1 MKNKSSIIIFLC
13 LLPFLMNGQT
23 TYHKN
28 IEPIISQHC
37 LPCHSSKNIGP
48 MPLDNYYSV
57 KAFAKMIYDVVTTKV
72 MPPYQIEPS
81 ISHASLK
88 QNLLQE
94 NEINAIKQWIDD
106 GLNEGK
112 SERITSYHP
121 IDTSENYISIG
132 MESSF
137 EIVAN
142 KEEHTQIYVI
152 PINNAEEIY
161 TDKIQF
167 FPGAKEFIKSA
178 FAFIDT
184 TEESLRYDKMDKRY
198 GYTNYSSVA
207 FKPKEYAWYGW
218 NPYDSI
224 SQIKSG
230 YLKRIPRNA
239 KLLLQVTYKPNHKNY
254 RDSLSHLKIWKVN
267 KTETDQIIDSD
278 FIIDSSHLIIKP
290 FLIKQNEL
298 KTVIAERILDSDM
311 EIHSLTP
318 FGQNVLTAY
327 NISFNDESGKNHP
340 LLNIPQWDMHW
351 KKTYTYNSPILIKK
365 GSRIIVEALYNF
377 TEENTRL
384 PIIPLGRIPYGEGP
398 KNELFLVVMDVT
410 YHKNIKS

>member
-1 MKNKSSIIIFLC
+1 MENKKFI
-13 LLPFLMNGQT
+13 LLLLAFFPLLINGQM
-23 TYHKN
+23 TYFEN
-28 IEPIISQHC
+28 IQPIITQHC
-37 LPCHSSKNIGP
+37 MPCHDSKNIGP
-48 MPLDNYYSV
+48 MPLNNYYSV
-57 KAFAKMIYDVVTTKV
+57 KAFANMIYEVVSTKV
-72 MPPYQIEPS
+72 MPPYQFDLS
-81 ISHASLK
+81 NSHSSVKHNTLQQDEITSLK
-88 QNLLQE
+88 TWIDSGLVAGEQE
-94 NEINAIKQWIDD
+94 NIPIKTIVDSS
-106 GLNEGK
+106 GNFI
-112 SERITSYHP
+112 R
-121 IDTSENYISIG
+121 IG
-132 MESSF
+132 MGATF
-137 EIVAN
+137 EIAAN
-142 KEEHTQIYVI
+142 KNEHTQIFVI
-152 PINNAEEIY
+152 PFNNNDEIY
-161 TDKIQF
+161 TNKIQF
-167 FPGAKEFIKSA
+167 YPGAKEYIKSA

-184 TEESLRYDKMDKRY
+184 TEESITFDAMDRRY

-207 FKPKEYAWYGW
+207 FKPMEYAWYGW

-224 SQIKSG
+224 CQLTNG
-230 YLKRIPRNA
+230 YLKTIPRNA

-267 KTETDQIIDSD
+267 KTETDQIIYSD

-327 NISFNDESGKNHP
+327 NISFCDENGKNQP
-340 LLNIPQWDMHW
+340 LLNIPLWDMHW
-351 KKTYTYNSPILIKK
+351 KKTYTYNTPILIKK
-365 GSRIIVEALYNF
+365 GSKIIVEALYNF

-398 KNELFLVVMDVT
+398 KNELFLVAMDVT